1 MKTLI
6 KLALVALI
14 VNGAYHVGAAYVT
27 HFQFRDAVQEMV
39 QFRGN
44 KDDAWVHDKIVDL
57 AQQYEIPVDDKAIEI
72 QSERLHTLVTIS
84 YVRKIDIVPGFKR
97 DWPFVAN
104 VDAIG
109 LK

>member
-1 MKTLI
+1 MKLLI
-6 KLALVALI
+6 KLAVVALI
-14 VNGAYHVGAAYVT
+14 FNGAYHIGSAYLT
-27 HFQFRDAVQEMV
+27 HYQFKDALQDVV

-57 AQQYEIPVDDKAIEI
+57 AQQYEIPIDEKAIEI
-72 QSERLHTLVTIS
+72 QSERLHTLVTVS
-84 YVRKIDIVPGFKR
+84 YVRKIDILPGVKR

>member
-1 MKTLI
+1 MKTVI
-6 KLALVALI
+6 KLALIALI
-14 VNGAYHVGAAYVT
+14 VNGMYHIGAAYVT
-27 HFQFRDAVQEMV
+27 HYQFRDAVQEMV

-57 AQQYEIPVDDKAIEI
+57 AQQYEVPVDDKAIEI

-104 VDAIG
+104 VDALG

>member
-1 MKTLI
+1 MKLLI
-6 KLALVALI
+6 KLALVGLI

-27 HFQFRDAVQEMV
+27 HYQFRDAVQEMV

-44 KDDAWVHDKIVDL
+44 KDDAWVHDHIVDL
-57 AQQYEIPVDDKAIEI
+57 AAQYEVPVDPNAIEI
-72 QSERLHTLVTIS
+72 DSERLHTLVKIG
-84 YVRKIDIVPGFKR
+84 YVRKIDILPGVKR
-97 DWPFVAN
+97 DWPFMMN